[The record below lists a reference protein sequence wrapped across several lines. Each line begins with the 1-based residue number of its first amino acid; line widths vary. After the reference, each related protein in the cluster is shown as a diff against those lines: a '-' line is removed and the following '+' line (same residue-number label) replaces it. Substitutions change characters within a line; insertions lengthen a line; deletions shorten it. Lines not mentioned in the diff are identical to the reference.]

1 MEVATADRVK
11 PRRLPGV
18 DGVWVAIGADSVIF
32 AILFLSF
39 MQARLKD
46 PAVFEASRQT
56 LNMHLGGIDTLIL
69 LTSSWSVALAIQ
81 AIKRDLVDRVPRFLL
96 GGALTGLM
104 FMVSKSIEYFQKFAD
119 GITPGHQRLLH
130 VVLHADRNSPLARC
144 VWHQPADLLV
154 DQVPARHLQHLNRV
168 VPECVASYWHLVDL
182 LWVVMF
188 PLLYLHE
195 GGLMSVLR
203 ERVTMGVA
211 GPDGV
216 DLRDDVGSVQGSVQ
230 PHRRGGRDLP
240 DRRGQG
246 QVRHPG
252 LHGATRCTDP
262 GACRR

>member
-1 MEVATADRVK
+1 MRPRGVSTLSLVGVAAADRVK

-32 AILFLSF
+32 AILFMSF

-81 AIKRDLVDRVPRFLL
+81 ALKRDLADRLPRYVL

-119 GITPGHQRLLH
+119 GLTPATNDFYMWYFTLTGIHLLH
-130 VVLHADRNSPLARC
+130 VVFGTCLLTYVWINSRRGAYSSS
-144 VWHQPADLLV
+144 
-154 DQVPARHLQHLNRV
+154 NRV

-182 LWVVMF
+182 LWIVIF
-188 PLLYLHE
+188 PLLYL
-195 GGLMSVLR
+195 LKAV
-203 ERVTMGVA
+203 
-211 GPDGV
+211 
-216 DLRDDVGSVQGSVQ
+216 
-230 PHRRGGRDLP
+230 
-240 DRRGQG
+240 
-246 QVRHPG
+246 
-252 LHGATRCTDP
+252 
-262 GACRR
+262 